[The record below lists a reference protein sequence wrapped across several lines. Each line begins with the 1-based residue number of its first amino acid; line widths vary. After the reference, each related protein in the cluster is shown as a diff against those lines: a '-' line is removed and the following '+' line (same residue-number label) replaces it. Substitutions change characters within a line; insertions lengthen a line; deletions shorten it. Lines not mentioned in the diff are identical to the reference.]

1 MNDGAVRGVFASP
14 GHPVSRGRLCV
25 RGWHIHELLATGD
38 RITAPLVRKEG
49 RFEPV
54 SYDEAVAQAAERL
67 SRYSGDEIGFLASP
81 RASNEDNFL
90 MARLARDVFHTN
102 NIGLAS
108 DQGHGAAADVLCEG
122 AGMPAMLGTL
132 TEIRKAGLILVVG
145 ADITRLNPIVGSE
158 IHLAARNG
166 ADLVTLSSRRTQIAG
181 LSRKHLWLRPGTIKP
196 ALAALAKV
204 MIQQGGH
211 DPEFVR
217 NRTEGYEAFVRSLE
231 TIDLAG
237 IEAGTGLPLAE
248 IEDLARRLSEAR
260 SAMAFFTS
268 GIAGLDHA
276 SVALL
281 YDLFLAAGKIGREGC
296 GVNPVTG
303 VCNIVG
309 SYDVGAGARFL
320 PGYRRAGGS
329 DPGRTPRELLA
340 MTPTPLKA
348 VVVADRDEEI
358 VRHAAK
364 IKGLECVVYIGAYA
378 NAFTDFAHIVLPAA
392 TFAEADGTYT
402 NAERRIQLNRRKV
415 DPPPG
420 VLPAWRVYADIAAR
434 RGAARTYA
442 SAEDVMADIAASVP
456 AYSAVTYPKL
466 EKGFGLQW
474 PCRRRPSR
482 GNPPPVGRRAVR
494 QVEVRPR
501 GGGFPRSG
509 RLGSVSAPPHGRQGQ
524 LFLAHEQHHE
534 ENPYPQTG
542 IQRPAPP
549 LPEGLR
555 GGRGRRRGED
565 RRPGSF
571 ARQRRLGRRLDAGR
585 GPGVRGRQA
594 GHGLRPLLHRGHG
607 PRLPERLR
615 RRGRRGPGF
624 RHPRS
629 DREGVT
635 MYILP
640 KKESLRMIAAL
651 AEDYDLYG
659 PVLQDVSG
667 EPLFDRALDPADVR
681 LDAAIPYNPPKGVL
695 FPQSERILSYSY
707 DRESREASIRRDD
720 LVRPKALVGLR
731 SCDLNGLLC
740 LDRFFLGQEFVD
752 DVYLDH
758 RKKMFIVANTCVRP
772 FPQCFCVCTDS
783 GPSAR
788 EGFDVNLTEAGDD
801 YLFEAGSEKGEAL
814 AKKLGLK
821 EAGPDASARKG
832 RIVDASIAR
841 FDAEATENKAWISRV
856 VNRITTGFIGNEVWE
871 YIGDQCFECGACAFV
886 CPTCSCFNIEDVA
899 SGAGAPTGCG
909 AGIPAP
915 SRAIPGWPGTTTPAN
930 RSKTGET
937 SAFSASCPTRSR
949 RNI

>member
-1 MNDGAVRGVFASP
+1 MSYQTGVCNFCGTGCGHLLKVNDGAVRGVFASP

-108 DQGHGAAADVLCEG
+108 DQGHGAAADVLLEG

-166 ADLVTLSSRRTQIAG
+166 ADLVTLSSRRTQIAE
-181 LSRKHLWLRPGTIKP
+181 LSRKHLWLRPGTTKT

-204 MIQQGGH
+204 MIRQGGH
-211 DPEFVR
+211 DTEFVR

-231 TIDLAG
+231 TIDLDG

-320 PGYRRAGGS
+320 PGYRRAGS
-329 DPGRTPRELLA
+329 PDPGQTPRELLA
-340 MTPTPLKA
+340 ITPTPLKA

-420 VLPAWRVYADIAAR
+420 VLPAWRVYADIAVR

-474 PCRRRPSR
+474 PCDAAHPEGTPRLSVEEISGKLKFVPAAADF
-482 GNPPPVGRRAVR
+482 RAPAASEAFPLLLMAGKANYFWHTNNIMKKTHIPKR
-494 QVEVRPR
+494 EYNALLLLYPKGFVEVAAADAAKIGVR
-501 GGGFPRSG
+501 
-509 RLGSVSAPPHGRQGQ
+509 
-524 LFLAHEQHHE
+524 
-534 ENPYPQTG
+534 
-542 IQRPAPP
+542 
-549 LPEGLR
+549 
-555 GGRGRRRGED
+555 D
-565 RRPGSF
+565 RRPVNVVSAGGSMRV
-571 ARQRRLGRRLDAGR
+571 AVRVSADVK
-585 GPGVRGRQA
+585 PGTVYV
-594 GHGLRPLLHRGHG
+594 PYFI
-607 PRLPERLR
+607 EDMV
-615 RRGRRGPGF
+615 PGF
-624 RHPRS
+624 LNAF
-629 DREGVT
+629 G
-635 MYILP
+635 
-640 KKESLRMIAAL
+640 AAVD
-651 AEDYDLYG
+651 EDQDSVI
-659 PVLQDVSG
+659 PV
-667 EPLFDRALDPADVR
+667 
-681 LDAAIPYNPPKGVL
+681 
-695 FPQSERILSYSY
+695 RI
-707 DRESREASIRRDD
+707 
-720 LVRPKALVGLR
+720 
-731 SCDLNGLLC
+731 
-740 LDRFFLGQEFVD
+740 
-752 DVYLDH
+752 
-758 RKKMFIVANTCVRP
+758 
-772 FPQCFCVCTDS
+772 
-783 GPSAR
+783 
-788 EGFDVNLTEAGDD
+788 
-801 YLFEAGSEKGEAL
+801 EK
-814 AKKLGLK
+814 
-821 EAGPDASARKG
+821 
-832 RIVDASIAR
+832 V
-841 FDAEATENKAWISRV
+841 
-856 VNRITTGFIGNEVWE
+856 
-871 YIGDQCFECGACAFV
+871 
-886 CPTCSCFNIEDVA
+886 
-899 SGAGAPTGCG
+899 
-909 AGIPAP
+909 
-915 SRAIPGWPGTTTPAN
+915 
-930 RSKTGET
+930 
-937 SAFSASCPTRSR
+937 
-949 RNI
+949 